1 MRILAVSLLTIF
13 TGQISFVY
21 AEEQSA
27 VLKDD
32 AARLNYS
39 VGYQIG
45 SDFKQQEFEVRPEV
59 VLKGIEDAMS
69 GNKGLMSKAEMRQT
83 MADVGKKVADLK
95 NKKRQQVGGYTEKNK
110 QFLVENGKKPG
121 VTTTKSGLQ
130 YRVNKPGR
138 GNPPKSTD
146 KVLVHYRG
154 RLITGTEF
162 DSSYKRGK
170 PASFQV
176 NKVIKGWTEA
186 LQLMKQG
193 DHWQLFIPAELAYG
207 VKGMGTTIPPNSTL
221 IFDIEFIS
229 IQQ

>member
-1 MRILAVSLLTIF
+1 VKHLTITLF
-13 TGQISFVY
+13 TIGLMANSH
-21 AEEQSA
+21 AAEQSA

-32 AARLNYS
+32 AARINYS

-45 SDFKQQEFEVRPEV
+45 SDFRQQEVEIRPEA

-69 GNKGLMSKAEMRQT
+69 GSKALMSKQEMQHT
-83 MADVGKKVADLK
+83 MADMGKRVTELK
-95 NKKRQQVGGYTEKNK
+95 KKKLQQIAEYTEKNK

-121 VTTTKSGLQ
+121 VITTKSGLQ
-130 YRVNKPGR
+130 YRVSKPGR
-138 GNPPKSTD
+138 GTKSPGLND
-146 KVLVHYRG
+146 KVMVNYRG
-154 RLITGTEF
+154 RLINGTEF

-170 PASFQV
+170 PAIFQV

-186 LQLMKQG
+186 LQMMKRG

-207 VKGMGTTIPPNSTL
+207 AKGSGTTIPPNSTL

-229 IQQ
+229 IQ